1 MKSAKN
7 RPAESEKHKIK
18 LVWPYLPK
26 IFIIVSI
33 KTSVVPRSIPSSHA
47 ILKNF
52 KMDLGLG
59 MELAYNTIT
68 MTAMINE
75 LQVC

>member
-1 MKSAKN
+1 MS
-7 RPAESEKHKIK
+7 S
-18 LVWPYLPK
+18 
-26 IFIIVSI
+26 
-33 KTSVVPRSIPSSHA
+33 PRHIPSFHA

-59 MELAYNTIT
+59 MKLANNIIT

>member
-1 MKSAKN
+1 MTVRHISKKSLLTYK
-7 RPAESEKHKIK
+7 K
-18 LVWPYLPK
+18 
-26 IFIIVSI
+26 FIVVSI

-52 KMDLGLG
+52 KMNLGLG
-59 MELAYNTIT
+59 MKLAYNIIT